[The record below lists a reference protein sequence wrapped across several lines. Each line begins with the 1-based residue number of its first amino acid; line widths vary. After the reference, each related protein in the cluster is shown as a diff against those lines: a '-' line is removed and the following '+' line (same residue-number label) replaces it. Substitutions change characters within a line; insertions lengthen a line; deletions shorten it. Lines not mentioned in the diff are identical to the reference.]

1 MKLYHYTDIYAL
13 KSILERKVLW
23 LTQINF
29 MNDYDEQKNGEKE
42 IREEIEKT
50 KKEAFLNWFD
60 MELQKHFCAHHA
72 FVGSFSKDSDKLS
85 QWRGYCP
92 ENAGYCLEFDFD
104 DEISK
109 KIHTC
114 IYEPDQKKLK
124 LKELVEKMH
133 NFYLAPTS
141 HDQSDIGEKIKI
153 IISTFKNSYFYEE
166 NESRFVVHHE
176 KYSEKIKHRVKNN
189 IIIPYIE
196 YPIQFNQIK
205 SIMIGPGVDKKLSQ
219 SGLKLFIETLLEKQK
234 TDIPMPSIFYS
245 KIPLRI

>member
-1 MKLYHYTDIYAL
+1 
-13 KSILERKVLW
+13 
-23 LTQINF
+23 
-29 MNDYDEQKNGEKE
+29 
-42 IREEIEKT
+42 
-50 KKEAFLNWFD
+50 
-60 MELQKHFCAHHA
+60 
-72 FVGSFSKDSDKLS
+72 
-85 QWRGYCP
+85 
-92 ENAGYCLEFDFD
+92 
-104 DEISK
+104 
-109 KIHTC
+109 
-114 IYEPDQKKLK
+114 
-124 LKELVEKMH
+124 MH